1 MRPDRDLLYNRPP
14 LPVPGM
20 SRFEL
25 IHEDSEG
32 NVLSY
37 DCDYG
42 TGVAIR
48 AGIGPHQIDSDIPF
62 MPPLGPLGGA
72 LIIIP
77 TVGHAKFATDI
88 GALTGWTMAIG
99 IGTGAE
105 AAGNTAL
112 SSEITTYGGAA
123 ASVTPTVLT
132 NVVTWTHQWTFTTGA
147 NFAVIE
153 AGVKKDTI
161 LMMRHLYSV
170 AKNVVTSD
178 KLTATLT
185 DTL

>member
-1 MRPDRDLLYNRPP
+1 MKVSELIRKP

-25 IHEDSEG
+25 LHEDAEG

-37 DCDYG
+37 ECDYG
-42 TGVAIR
+42 PGVAIR
-48 AGIGPHQIDSDIPF
+48 AGIGPRQVDRDIPF
-62 MPPLGPLGGA
+62 MPPLGPGRNA
-72 LIIIP
+72 MIIIP
-77 TVGHAKFATDI
+77 TVGHNKFATDI

-105 AAGNTAL
+105 AAGNTDL
-112 SSEITTYGGAA
+112 GSVITTYGGAA
-123 ASVTPTVLT
+123 ASVTPSVLT

-153 AGVKKDTI
+153 ACVKKDTI

-170 AKNVVTSD
+170 AKNVIATD
-178 KLTATLT
+178 KLTATMT

>member
-1 MRPDRDLLYNRPP
+1 M
-14 LPVPGM
+14 
-20 SRFEL
+20 
-25 IHEDSEG
+25 
-32 NVLSY
+32 
-37 DCDYG
+37 
-42 TGVAIR
+42 
-48 AGIGPHQIDSDIPF
+48 PF
-62 MPPLGPLGGA
+62 LGPLGGA

-99 IGTGAE
+99 IGTGEE

-153 AGVKKDTI
+153 AGVLKNSI

-170 AKNVVTSD
+170 AKDVVTTD